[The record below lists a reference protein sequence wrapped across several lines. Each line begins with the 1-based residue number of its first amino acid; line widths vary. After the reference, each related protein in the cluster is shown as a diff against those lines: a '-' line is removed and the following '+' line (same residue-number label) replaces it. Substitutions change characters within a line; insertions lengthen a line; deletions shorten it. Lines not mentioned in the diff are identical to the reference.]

1 MWITISLDGNE
12 QTDGS
17 RVDRNDYE
25 EVKYK
30 GDSESFKRR
39 KKNRNKKKHK
49 YVTEEALPYNP
60 RLVSDDISE
69 QGVQPTKANWLG
81 RFDRP
86 TKKRTRRILL

>member
-25 EVKYK
+25 EVGFK
-30 GDSESFKRR
+30 DDRESFKRR
-39 KKNRNKKKHK
+39 KKNRNKKKLKH
-49 YVTEEALPYNP
+49 VTEEAIPYNP

-69 QGVQPTKANWLG
+69 QGVKANKANWLG

-86 TKKRTRRILL
+86 RKKRTRRILL